1 MRLGR
6 ATRRLGGG
14 FFSSL
19 LAATA
24 AITTLVV
31 VACAKGT
38 DSVGDLGEGGTVEED
53 AGRDVNVVPTPK
65 DSAPPEDTGTPPG
78 DDSGS
83 SCTQKVIIN
92 EVKTAGTTANDEM
105 VELYNPSTCAVP
117 LGNWEIKYA
126 SAGGGLGLAGHKFAV
141 GDSIP
146 SKGFLVLTPG
156 GSTPL
161 TPGFAANDG
170 QVGLLDDKGNFIDG
184 VAYGTV
190 TGGTYK
196 EGTSS
201 VSPPSGGSIGRF
213 PSGSDSDNNK
223 TDFKAYT
230 TPSPGIA
237 NP

>member
-1 MRLGR
+1 MRLVE
-6 ATRRLGGG
+6 RLGGG
-14 FFSSL
+14 CLF
-19 LAATA
+19 AGAA

-31 VACAKGT
+31 VACANGT
-38 DSVGDLGEGGTVEED
+38 ATSVDLGEGGTVEED

-65 DSAPPEDTGTPPG
+65 DAAPPEDTGTTPG

-83 SCTQKVIIN
+83 CTQKVVIN
-92 EVKTAGTTANDEM
+92 ELKTEGTSNANDEM

-126 SAGGGLGLAGHKFAV
+126 SAGGGTGLAGHKFAV

-161 TPGFAANDG
+161 TPGFAGTAG
-170 QVGLLDDKGNFIDG
+170 QLGLLDDKGTLVDA

-190 TGGTYK
+190 TTKTYA
-196 EGTSS
+196 EGTSAP
-201 VSPPSGGSIGRF
+201 SPPSGGSIGRS
-213 PSGSDSDNNK
+213 PNGTDNNNNK
-223 TDFKAYT
+223 TDFKTYT

>member
-1 MRLGR
+1 ML
-6 ATRRLGGG
+6 T
-14 FFSSL
+14 
-19 LAATA
+19 ATA

-38 DSVGDLGEGGTVEED
+38 DSVGDLGEGGTAEGD

-65 DSAPPEDTGTPPG
+65 DSAPPEDTGTTPG

-83 SCTQKVIIN
+83 CTQKVLIN
-92 EVKTAGTTANDEM
+92 ELKTDGTNANDEM

-117 LGNWEIKYA
+117 LGNWELKYA
-126 SAGGGLGLAGHKFAV
+126 SSGGGTGPAGHKFSV

-156 GSTPL
+156 GSTDL
-161 TPGFAANDG
+161 TAGMAAGSG
-170 QVGLLDDKGNFIDG
+170 QVGLLDDKGTLVDG
-184 VAYGTV
+184 VAYGTITKAV
-190 TGGTYK
+190 YR
-196 EGTSS
+196 EGTSA
-201 VSPPSGGSIGRF
+201 VSPPAGGSIGRF
-213 PSGSDSDNNK
+213 PSGVDTGNNK

-230 TPSPGIA
+230 TASPAIA